1 MICHGV
7 TDRMDTVI
15 SSFYYNARKN
25 EIRVVTDFTWKYY
38 STEDEFK
45 TIQQYFQFHINGDG
59 GDGRHAYN
67 MKVLLNTD
75 YRACG
80 LEDIDEIEDYIT
92 ELNNEYKLNIESVIY
107 NTIDSYSSDKPIT
120 VNSYYNYHQI
130 SDSTAR
136 KIVESVWNGINRK

>member
-25 EIRVVTDFTWKYY
+25 EIRVVTAFTWKYY
-38 STEDEFK
+38 SAEDEFK
-45 TIQQYFQFHINGDG
+45 NIQQYFQFHIN

-75 YRACG
+75 YHACG
-80 LEDIDEIEDYIT
+80 LEDIDKIEDYIT
-92 ELNNEYKLNIESVIY
+92 ELNNEYKLNINLIF
-107 NTIDSYSSDKPIT
+107 IIL
-120 VNSYYNYHQI
+120 
-130 SDSTAR
+130 
-136 KIVESVWNGINRK
+136 